1 MQSGTPENQGEN
13 PFWEFSLDQFQ
24 IQPGTPE
31 NQGENPFWESSLNQF
46 QMQPGTPENQGENP
60 FWESSPELFQ
70 SQQYSDHRPPL
81 TPRQFQYPP
90 LIYTPRRRRSAL
102 WQWYRTRT
110 QKMKIYTPSRWPSV
124 LWQWYRTRTQKM
136 KIDTPRRRRS
146 ALWQWYR
153 TRTRNMKIS
162 IGCGAIMAVL
172 LFFSCVIAVSASIT
186 GSLMPKPTATS
197 VPAVVIASPTVPQQ
211 TPISMPTQGHASTPT
226 RTPTQTQQT
235 RQNPT
240 ACPGVKCNP
249 WGYNF
254 TSGNHITTPPSNFC
268 SYFACISDF
277 WSGHG
282 YVVECQDGKYT
293 KLGGLRNPCMHHDG
307 DPHPLYSH

>member
-13 PFWEFSLDQFQ
+13 PFWESSLDQFQ
-24 IQPGTPE
+24 I
-31 NQGENPFWESSLNQF
+31 
-46 QMQPGTPENQGENP
+46 QPGTPENQGENP

-90 LIYTPRRRRSAL
+90 LIY
-102 WQWYRTRT
+102 
-110 QKMKIYTPSRWPSV
+110 
-124 LWQWYRTRTQKM
+124 
-136 KIDTPRRRRS
+136 TPRRRRS